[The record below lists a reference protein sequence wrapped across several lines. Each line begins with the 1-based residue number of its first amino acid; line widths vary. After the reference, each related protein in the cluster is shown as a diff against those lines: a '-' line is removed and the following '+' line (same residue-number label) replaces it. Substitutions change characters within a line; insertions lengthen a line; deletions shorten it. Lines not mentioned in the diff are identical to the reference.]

1 MGHDDHD
8 NFSPDLGLACREAGH
23 AKATGVD
30 LILSSFE
37 EIRNAA

>member
-1 MGHDDHD
+1 MRVVLELELTPLKLT
-8 NFSPDLGLACREAGH
+8 SAVEAGELS
-23 AKATGVD
+23 TGVD